1 MKILKLIWVGILFA
15 VFAVA
20 CNEWIDPIT
29 EVEPGPD
36 EKAPV
41 VTIKYPTEGTE
52 IKVPDMVASITIQF
66 EVTDDIEIATIQVLM
81 DGTEI
86 ASYSE
91 FRDYRRFIEEL
102 TYDNVT
108 DGAHTLTVKATDTEG
123 RSTSATVNFSKAL
136 PYVPVYEGEILY
148 MPFDGAY
155 NDLISFRNAT
165 VVGNP
170 GFAGES
176 VVGSDAYAGATDSYL
191 TLPAEDLQTEA
202 FSAVFWMKVNAVPNR
217 AGILAMS
224 KPNPDNSDAGEQ
236 RWNGFR
242 FFREDAAG
250 MQRFKLNVGNG
261 SSETWV
267 DGAEMA
273 DVDPAV
279 DEWVHFAFTISSTEA
294 RVYIDGEMVKE
305 SAFDGIDWTGC
316 DQLSIMSGGQRF
328 AYWNHK
334 SDLGYMDELRMFNR
348 VLSQEDIQ
356 QIMVDESGQS
366 GGYTPKYENE
376 IFYMPFEDAFTEK
389 VTSTEPTVVGTPG
402 FGEGKIGNAY
412 AGATDSYLEFPT
424 AGLQGEEFTAVFWM
438 KINPDPLRGGILSAS
453 IPNPDNLSATEQR
466 HKGFRFFREG
476 AATSQIFKLNA
487 GTGDAEAW
495 FDGGAAATLDP
506 SAIDW
511 VHMAFTI
518 SGTECVVYIDGEVVS
533 QGEFAGIDW
542 TDCDVLTIMSGN
554 PRFVYWDHFSD
565 LSLMDE
571 LRMFSKAL
579 TQQEIQAIIAD
590 EQ

>member
-1 MKILKLIWVGILFA
+1 MKILKLAWVGILFA
-15 VFAVA
+15 VIAVA

-36 EKAPV
+36 ESAPV
-41 VTIKYPTEGTE
+41 VTIKYPAEGTE
-52 IKVPDMVASITIQF
+52 IKVPETVASVTIQF
-66 EVTDDIEIATIQVLM
+66 EVTDDIEIATIRVLM

-91 FRDYRRFIEEL
+91 FKDYRRVIEEL
-102 TYDNVT
+102 VYDQVT
-108 DGAHTLTVKATDTEG
+108 DGAHTLTVTATDTEG
-123 RSTSATVNFSKAL
+123 KSTTASVNFSKAL

-155 NDLISFRNAT
+155 MDLISFQNAT

-176 VVGSDAYAGATDSYL
+176 VVGGDAYAGATDSYL
-191 TLPAEDLQTEA
+191 TLPAEHLQTGA
-202 FSAVFWMKVNAVPNR
+202 FSAVFWMKINAVPDR
-217 AGILAMS
+217 AGILVMS
-224 KPNPDNSDAGEQ
+224 PVDAANPDAQNIRTS
-236 RWNGFR
+236 GFR
-242 FFREDAAG
+242 FFRENAAG

-261 SSETWV
+261 AADTWF
-267 DGAEMA
+267 DGAEAA
-273 DVDPAV
+273 DVDPNTG
-279 DEWVHFAFTISSTEA
+279 EWVHFAFTIGSTECK
-294 RVYIDGEMVKE
+294 VYIDGQVVKE
-305 SAFDGIDWTGC
+305 GVFDGIDWTGS
-316 DQLSIMSGGQRF
+316 DLLSIMSGAPRF
-328 AYWNHK
+328 TGWNHK
-334 SDLGYMDELRMFNR
+334 SDLSYMDELRLFNR

-356 QIMVDESGQS
+356 QIILDESGQ
-366 GGYTPKYENE
+366 GGDYTPKYENE
-376 IFYMPFEDAFTEK
+376 IFYMPFEDEFTEK

-402 FGEGKIGNAY
+402 FDEGKIGKAY
-412 AGATDSYLEFPT
+412 AGAAESYLEFPT

-453 IPNPDNLSATEQR
+453 PPNPDNLSASEQR

-487 GTGDAEAW
+487 GTGAAEAW

-518 SGTECVVYIDGEVVS
+518 SGTECVIYFDGEVVS